1 MSADDGE
8 ENRFLGAESPRRGAQ
23 ATRYSSAVRS
33 FHVNVTDWMAYPEL
47 GQQALDLADIVD
59 AKLGTCH
66 PPEGLPRL
74 GASRRRSTQTRWLL
88 RRLSKGSVHRAWA

>member
-59 AKLGTCH
+59 AKWVLAIHRKVCRDLER
-66 PPEGLPRL
+66 PA
-74 GASRRRSTQTRWLL
+74 GAQRKRD
-88 RRLSKGSVHRAWA
+88 GCCAD